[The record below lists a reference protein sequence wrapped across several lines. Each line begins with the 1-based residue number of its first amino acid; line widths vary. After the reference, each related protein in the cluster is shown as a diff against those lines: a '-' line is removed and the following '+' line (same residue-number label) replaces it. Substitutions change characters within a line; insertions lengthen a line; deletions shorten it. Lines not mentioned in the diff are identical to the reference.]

1 MSRQRPR
8 LVVPKS
14 STEPTV
20 DVRVQQARRWRRR
33 GDDRKAML
41 LLREASFQAG
51 DDARLWT
58 LYAAQCWRM
67 RRHDEARQ
75 ALRQALWFRERAG
88 DGARARVLRALLLA
102 ADASNGGAKLR
113 AA

>member
-1 MSRQRPR
+1 MSRQRSR
-8 LVVPKS
+8 IGLPKS
-14 STEPTV
+14 SPEPTV
-20 DVRVQQARRWRRR
+20 DGRVQQARRWRRR

-67 RRHDEARQ
+67 RRHDDARQ

-88 DGARARVLRALLLA
+88 DVARGRVIRALLLA
-102 ADASNGGAKLR
+102 AEAGDSRAELR